1 MSHTRVK
8 TTYSIEGSWGST
20 ETKTLYCP
28 HNHSCDVTTFYDED
42 GDVTSMSFA
51 DWESG
56 HDLWD
61 AMQKL
66 WFPFKDEWGEELK
79 DGVEHYFIPPW
90 ENKTK

>member
-1 MSHTRVK
+1 
-8 TTYSIEGSWGST
+8 
-20 ETKTLYCP
+20 
-28 HNHSCDVTTFYDED
+28 
-42 GDVTSMSFA
+42 MSFA

-79 DGVEHYFIPPW
+79 DGVEYYFIPPW
-90 ENKTK
+90 ETKK